1 MSGSERIRARLEQ
14 MDTLDE
20 MSGGVVRE
28 VGGLTQSEFTHRLN
42 TLKQEM
48 IQAWNSDQRVKALKI
63 AIQVWDKVK
72 LNTTLFAAFITS
84 RLSGGAC
91 WMGPIY

>member
-20 MSGGVVRE
+20 IGSGSVRE
-28 VGGLTQSEFTHRLN
+28 VGGLTQGEFTNRLN

-63 AIQVWDKVK
+63 AIQVCNV
-72 LNTTLFAAFITS
+72 L
-84 RLSGGAC
+84 
-91 WMGPIY
+91 

>member
-28 VGGLTQSEFTHRLN
+28 VGGLTQNEFTHRLN

-63 AIQVWDKVK
+63 AIQVWDKKVK
-72 LNTTLFAAFITS
+72 IENYYIFL
-84 RLSGGAC
+84 C
-91 WMGPIY
+91 CQ

>member
-63 AIQVWDKVK
+63 AIQVCGKIFNVD
-72 LNTTLFAAFITS
+72 N
-84 RLSGGAC
+84 
-91 WMGPIY
+91 